1 MNSMNWFARY
11 PTANPFTRRSQW
23 MIYMVG
29 VKVQTIRHVTVE
41 ATTIDEAEQLGLKEA
56 MALVGGIDGTV
67 LEVYS
72 DPKQLIGEDWCQAC
86 EDGTCPDLSETE
98 D

>member
-1 MNSMNWFARY
+1 
-11 PTANPFTRRSQW
+11 

-41 ATTIDEAEQLGLKEA
+41 AATIEEAEELGLKEA

-72 DPKQLIGEDWCQAC
+72 NPRQLVG
-86 EDGTCPDLSETE
+86 ETE
-98 D
+98 LACLEFAQEYLGEENDAD

>member
-1 MNSMNWFARY
+1 
-11 PTANPFTRRSQW
+11 

-41 ATTIDEAEQLGLKEA
+41 AATIEEAEELGLKEA
-56 MALVGGIDGTV
+56 IALVRGIDGTV

-72 DPKQLIGEDWCQAC
+72 NPRQLVG
-86 EDGTCPDLSETE
+86 ETE
-98 D
+98 RACLQFAQEYLGEENDAD

>member
-1 MNSMNWFARY
+1 
-11 PTANPFTRRSQW
+11 
-23 MIYMVG
+23 MIYMVE
-29 VKVQTIRHVTVE
+29 VKVETIRHVTVD
-41 ATTIDEAEQLGLKEA
+41 AATIDEAEELGLQEA
-56 MALVGGIDGTV
+56 KALVGGIDGTV

>member
-1 MNSMNWFARY
+1 
-11 PTANPFTRRSQW
+11 

-29 VKVQTIRHVTVE
+29 VKVETIRHVTVE
-41 ATTIDEAEQLGLKEA
+41 AATIEEAERLGLEEA
-56 MALVGGIDGTV
+56 KRLVGGIDGQV

>member
-1 MNSMNWFARY
+1 
-11 PTANPFTRRSQW
+11 

-29 VKVQTIRHVTVE
+29 VKVETIRHVTVE

-72 DPKQLIGEDWCQAC
+72 DPKQLIGETERAC
-86 EDGTCPDLSETE
+86 LEFAQEYLGEENAD
-98 D
+98 

>member
-1 MNSMNWFARY
+1 
-11 PTANPFTRRSQW
+11 
-23 MIYMVG
+23 MIYMVE
-29 VKVQTIRHVTVE
+29 VKVETIRHVTVE
-41 ATTIDEAEQLGLKEA
+41 AATIDEAEALGLQEA
-56 MALVGGIDGTV
+56 KALVGGIDGTV

-72 DPKQLIGEDWCQAC
+72 DPRKLIGEDWCQAC

>member
-1 MNSMNWFARY
+1 
-11 PTANPFTRRSQW
+11 

-41 ATTIDEAEQLGLKEA
+41 AATIEEAEELGLKEA

-72 DPKQLIGEDWCQAC
+72 NPRQLVG
-86 EDGTCPDLSETE
+86 ETE
-98 D
+98 RACLQFAQEYLGEENDAD

>member
-1 MNSMNWFARY
+1 
-11 PTANPFTRRSQW
+11 

-29 VKVQTIRHVTVE
+29 VKVETIRHVTVE
-41 ATTIDEAEQLGLKEA
+41 ATTIDEAEQLGLQEA

-72 DPKQLIGEDWCQAC
+72 DPKQLIGEEERDYCVDC
-86 EDGTCPDLSETE
+86 GCILTSHESETLCRSCEERE

>member
-1 MNSMNWFARY
+1 
-11 PTANPFTRRSQW
+11 
-23 MIYMVG
+23 MIYMVE
-29 VKVQTIRHVTVE
+29 VKVETIRHVTVE
-41 ATTIDEAEQLGLKEA
+41 AATIEEAEELGLKEA
-56 MALVGGIDGTV
+56 MALVGGVDGTG

-72 DPKQLIGEDWCQAC
+72 DPKQLIGETERACLEFAQEYLGEDWCQAC

>member
-1 MNSMNWFARY
+1 
-11 PTANPFTRRSQW
+11 

-29 VKVQTIRHVTVE
+29 VKVETIRHVTVE
-41 ATTIDEAEQLGLKEA
+41 AATIDEAEQRGLNEA

-72 DPKQLIGEDWCQAC
+72 DPKQLIGETERAC
-86 EDGTCPDLSETE
+86 LEFAQEYLGEENAD
-98 D
+98 

>member
-1 MNSMNWFARY
+1 
-11 PTANPFTRRSQW
+11 

-41 ATTIDEAEQLGLKEA
+41 AATIEEAEELGLKEA

-72 DPKQLIGEDWCQAC
+72 NPRQLVGYDDA
-86 EDGTCPDLSETE
+86 
-98 D
+98 

>member
-1 MNSMNWFARY
+1 
-11 PTANPFTRRSQW
+11 

-29 VKVQTIRHVTVE
+29 VKVETIRHVTVE
-41 ATTIDEAEQLGLKEA
+41 AATIEEAEELGLQEA

-72 DPKQLIGEDWCQAC
+72 DPKQLIGEENAD
-86 EDGTCPDLSETE
+86 
-98 D
+98 

>member
-1 MNSMNWFARY
+1 
-11 PTANPFTRRSQW
+11 

-41 ATTIDEAEQLGLKEA
+41 AATIEEAEELGLKEA

-72 DPKQLIGEDWCQAC
+72 NPRQLVG
-86 EDGTCPDLSETE
+86 ETE
-98 D
+98 RACLEFAQEYLGEENDAD